1 MLDFY
6 LHTLKNAFNFSG
18 RARRKEYLIFEIGT
32 FILFCVL
39 IPSIFSFSQGLSDE
53 EARMLLLFIS
63 LALLI
68 VLKFIFGVAVAI
80 RRLHDVGKSGWFL
93 LLNLLNLIP
102 VVNVVVTLY
111 LVYLTCIKKG
121 DIGDNQ
127 YGPDPKHED

>member
-6 LHTLKNAFNFSG
+6 LHTLKNVFNFSG

-32 FILFCVL
+32 LILFCVL
-39 IPSIFSFSQGLSDE
+39 IPSIFSFSQGLSDK
-53 EARMLLLFIS
+53 EARMLLFFIS
-63 LALLI
+63 LGLLI
-68 VLKFIFGVAVAI
+68 TLKFIFSLAVSI

-93 LLNLLNLIP
+93 LLNLIP
-102 VVNVVVTLY
+102 VINVVVTLY

-127 YGPDPKHED
+127 YGPDPKTED